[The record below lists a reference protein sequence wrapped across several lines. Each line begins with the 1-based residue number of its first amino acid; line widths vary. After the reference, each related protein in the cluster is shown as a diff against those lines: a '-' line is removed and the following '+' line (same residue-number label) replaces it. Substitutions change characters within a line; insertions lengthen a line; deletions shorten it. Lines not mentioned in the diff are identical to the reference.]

1 MYARAGPVKLTAQAI
16 FLGSKLATV
25 DRLPNEGESLLN
37 YAGMKDE
44 EIEAL
49 RKRQE
54 SRDPNRTALPMARP
68 RSTSF
73 GPSLHMPQPRR
84 MPQLPLPASQRRNLP
99 TIGDAEEEEALE
111 ALRPKI
117 APSAKYIRSYLR
129 HASFDIAFSLVAFA
143 LVVRCG
149 RGRRA

>member
-1 MYARAGPVKLTAQAI
+1 
-16 FLGSKLATV
+16 
-25 DRLPNEGESLLN
+25 
-37 YAGMKDE
+37 MKDE

-68 RSTSF
+68 RSASF

-84 MPQLPLPASQRRNLP
+84 MPRLPLPASQRA
-99 TIGDAEEEEALE
+99 TTTTADGEDDEALE
-111 ALRPKI
+111 ALRPKL
-117 APSAKYIRSYLR
+117 APSSKYIRSYLR

-143 LVVRCG
+143 LVVR
-149 RGRRA
+149 RR